1 MNLINRLKK
10 RKSILI
16 ILIIVSLISLDFIFS
31 HYDVQEGTFRY
42 ESEFDA
48 ATGVTTKI
56 GLVPSD
62 YSELANPVSRTV
74 DPGYPQIEYMVRK
87 AIELQGGLDG
97 IIEKGNKV
105 MIKVNL
111 VGANSPSG
119 EGENT
124 DVRVVKALI
133 KIIHEFTEGD
143 VEIIVGEGS
152 ARSNDNINDA
162 NSVWENS
169 GYRDLLTDTC
179 LSGIN
184 FSLLNLNQSI
194 NDLIE
199 INLGDKGTSAIQG
212 NSYHVH
218 KAEVEADVYIAVP
231 VLKIHDTGITNALKL
246 QIGTAP
252 GCFYGYNKMAGT
264 QYSPGI
270 YHDVGHRRWT
280 TEAIVDL
287 SNIADVDFVVVDAIM
302 CLETYKTY
310 SGTNQVRFNTI
321 VAGAD
326 PVAIDH
332 VCAKLFGLN
341 PDDIAHITLAEKIGL
356 GTNDPD
362 KIKVI
367 GATIE
372 QVMKRVKKNPSEN
385 GKFGQ
390 SNRTWILSEAFDGT
404 DITVNYIPD
413 EANLRPV
420 AGENGWSQP
429 VYFFDDRIDLLN
441 FYNGSTN
448 IVTYA
453 FTYFDAPEDQVA
465 ELWLGSHEAI
475 YVYINN
481 ELVYSSTTTNS
492 YSDGEIGDYMKE
504 VNIKQGENS
513 LLVKTLN
520 KFGDYTFAFN
530 ICEVENNPLYAGNR
544 VDGLK
549 FHTVHTGTGTPKEYE
564 ICPALSLKTSPNPAV
579 NYTRISFEL
588 LEAARTVVNISDL
601 SGKVIYTLVD
611 DYLPAGSHEF
621 TWHLNSSQGT
631 RLNHGIYICSV
642 QYGNQI
648 GSTKILIE

>member
-1 MNLINRLKK
+1 MKFLLRIKK

-16 ILIIVSLISLDFIFS
+16 ILVIVSLISLDFIFT
-31 HYDVQEGTFRY
+31 HYDAQEGTFRY

-48 ATGVTTKI
+48 ISGATTKV

-62 YSELANPVSRTV
+62 YSELANPVSRTT
-74 DPGYPQIEYMVRK
+74 DPGYGQIEDMVRK
-87 AIELQGGLDG
+87 AIELQGGLDW
-97 IIEKGNKV
+97 IIEKGDTV
-105 MIKVNL
+105 LIKVNL
-111 VGANSPSG
+111 VGTNSPSG

-143 VEIIVGEGS
+143 VEITVAEGS
-152 ARSNDNINDA
+152 ARSNDNPDDPT
-162 NSVWENS
+162 SVWGNS
-169 GYRDLLTDTC
+169 GYRDLLTDTY

-194 NDLIE
+194 SDLIE
-199 INLGDKGTSAIQG
+199 IDLENKGTSAIQG
-212 NSYHVH
+212 SSYHVH

-252 GCFYGYNKMAGT
+252 GCYYGYNKSTGT
-264 QYSPGI
+264 QYSSGI
-270 YHDVGHRRWT
+270 YHDVGQRRWT

-287 SNIADVDFVVVDAIM
+287 STIADVDFVVVDAIM
-302 CLETYKTY
+302 CLETYKTFN
-310 SGTNQVRFNTI
+310 GTNQVRFNTI

-332 VCAKLFGLN
+332 VCTRLLGLN
-341 PDDIAHITLAEKIGL
+341 PDDIAHITLAEKVGL

-362 KIKVI
+362 KIHVM

-372 QVMKRVKKNPSEN
+372 QVMKRVKKNQSEN

-390 SNRTWILSEAFDGT
+390 SNRTWILSEAFNGT
-404 DITVNYIPD
+404 DITTNYIPD
-413 EANLRPV
+413 EANLKPV
-420 AGENGWSQP
+420 AGVNGWSQP

-441 FYNGSTN
+441 YYNGSTN

-475 YVYINN
+475 YIYINE
-481 ELVYSSTTTNS
+481 ELAYSSTTTNV
-492 YSDGEIGDYMKE
+492 YSDGDIGDFLKD
-504 VNIKQGENS
+504 VNIKQGENT

-520 KFGDYTFAFN
+520 KFGDYTFALN
-530 ICEVENNPLYAGNR
+530 ICEVENNTLYAGNR

-549 FHTVHTGTGTPKEYE
+549 FHTANTGANILPEDKMELN
-564 ICPALSLKTSPNPAV
+564 LSLKNYPNPAID
-579 NYTRISFEL
+579 YTNISFEL
-588 LEAARTVVNISDL
+588 TEAANTVVNIYDL
-601 SGKVIYTLVD
+601 SGKVINTIVD
-611 DYLPAGSHEF
+611 DFLPAGEHEF
-621 TWHLNSSQGT
+621 TWYLNNGSGT
-631 RLNHGIYICSV
+631 RVIHGVYICSV
-642 QYGNQI
+642 QSGN
-648 GSTKILIE
+648 SSSSVKILVE

>member
-1 MNLINRLKK
+1 MKFPGKIK
-10 RKSILI
+10 RRNSILI
-16 ILIIVSLISLDFIFS
+16 IISIVSLISLDFIFT
-31 HYDVQEGTFRY
+31 HYDAQEGTFRY

-48 ATGVTTKI
+48 ISGATTKV

-62 YSELANPVSRTV
+62 YSELANPVSRTT
-74 DPGYPQIEYMVRK
+74 DPSYGQIEDMVRK
-87 AIELQGGLDG
+87 AIDLQGGMDW
-97 IIEKGNKV
+97 IIEKGDTV
-105 MIKVNL
+105 LIKVNL
-111 VGANSPSG
+111 VGTNSPSG

-143 VEIIVGEGS
+143 VQIIVAEGS
-152 ARSNDNINDA
+152 ARPNDDPNDPA
-162 NSVWENS
+162 SVWGNS
-169 GYRDLLTDTC
+169 GYRDLLTDTY

-194 NDLIE
+194 SDLIE
-199 INLGDKGTSAIQG
+199 IDLGNKGTSAKQG
-212 NSYHVH
+212 TSYHVH

-252 GCFYGYNKMAGT
+252 GCYYGYNKMTGT
-264 QYSPGI
+264 QYSSGI
-270 YHDVGHRRWT
+270 YHDVGQRRWT

-287 SNIADVDFVVVDAIM
+287 SAIADVDFVVVDAIM
-302 CLETYKTY
+302 CLESYKTFN
-310 SGTNQVRFNTI
+310 GTNQVRFNTI

-332 VCAKLFGLN
+332 VCTRLLGLN
-341 PDDIAHITLAEKIGL
+341 PDDIAHITLAEKVGL

-362 KIKVI
+362 KIQVM

-372 QVMKRVKKNPSEN
+372 QVMKRVKKNQSEN

-390 SNRTWILSEAFDGT
+390 SNRTWILSEAFNGT
-404 DITVNYIPD
+404 DISMNYIPD
-413 EANLRPV
+413 EANLKPA
-420 AGENGWSQP
+420 AGVNGWSQP

-441 FYNGSTN
+441 YYNGSTN

-475 YVYINN
+475 YIYINE
-481 ELVYSSTTTNS
+481 ELAYSSTTTNA
-492 YSDGEIGDYMKE
+492 YADGDIGDFVKE
-504 VNIKQGENS
+504 VNIKQGENT

-520 KFGDYTFAFN
+520 KFGDYTFALN
-530 ICEVENNPLYAGNR
+530 ICEVESNTLYAGNR

-549 FHTVHTGTGTPKEYE
+549 FHTASSGANTLPENIMGHG
-564 ICPALSLKTSPNPAV
+564 LSLKNYPNPAKD
-579 NYTRISFEL
+579 YTNISFEL
-588 LEAARTVVNISDL
+588 TKAANTVVNICDL
-601 SGKVIYTLVD
+601 SGKVINTIVD
-611 DYLPAGSHEF
+611 DFLPAGEHEF
-621 TWHLNSSQGT
+621 TWYLNNGNGT
-631 RLNHGIYICSV
+631 RVNPGIYICSV
-642 QYGNQI
+642 QSGNMNSSI
-648 GSTKILIE
+648 KIFVE